1 MKKASIPLLIIVA
14 LFSVVPC
21 ASQSA
26 EFRREMLSPKGRV
39 AYNKL
44 FSACIFR
51 IGGVGFSGE
60 ISKEELALYDL
71 LDDGQAIN
79 ALKSLVATGSY
90 EGGLYGLLGLSIR
103 NHAEFNMAVEIYKAR
118 KERPEWQTTGSFNC
132 FRAEGE
138 MVTTQSGCI
147 ISTESRD
154 KVVADIQ
161 SGRFDKLLN
170 AKYQQTIPNFGYKR

>member
-1 MKKASIPLLIIVA
+1 MKKSSIPLLIIVT
-14 LFSVVPC
+14 LLSVVS
-21 ASQSA
+21 AAAQSA
-26 EFRREMLSPKGRV
+26 ELRPEPLSPKGRV
-39 AYNKL
+39 AFNKL
-44 FSACIFR
+44 FSACVFR
-51 IGGVGFSGE
+51 IGGVGYAAQT
-60 ISKEELALYDL
+60 SKEELALYDL
-71 LDDGQAIN
+71 LEEREAIG
-79 ALKSLVATGSY
+79 ALKSLVATASY

-103 NHAEFNMAVEIYKAR
+103 NHTEFNMAVEIYKAR

-170 AKYQQTIPNFGYKR
+170 AKYQQTIPIFGYKR

>member
-44 FSACIFR
+44 LSACIFR
-51 IGGVGFSGE
+51 VGGVGFSGE

-79 ALKSLVATGSY
+79 ALKSLVTTGSY